1 MEAVGCHKK
10 LLALGEREGTT
21 AAEMASSYLAVA
33 EWEMRG
39 VARRVTEKEKGDWAL
54 ASQYLEK
61 VAQTNAPQRDKAEE
75 LLREL
80 RVKEA
85 RLAAG
90 L

>member
-1 MEAVGCHKK
+1 M
-10 LLALGEREGTT
+10 
-21 AAEMASSYLAVA
+21 AASYLAVA

-39 VARRVTEKEKGDWAL
+39 GTRAAGQPEMARGDWTL
-54 ASQYLEK
+54 AAQYLEK

>member
-1 MEAVGCHKK
+1 MRG
-10 LLALGEREGTT
+10 GTR
-21 AAEMASSYLAVA
+21 AAGQPEMA
-33 EWEMRG
+33 R
-39 VARRVTEKEKGDWAL
+39 GDWTL
-54 ASQYLEK
+54 AAQYLEK